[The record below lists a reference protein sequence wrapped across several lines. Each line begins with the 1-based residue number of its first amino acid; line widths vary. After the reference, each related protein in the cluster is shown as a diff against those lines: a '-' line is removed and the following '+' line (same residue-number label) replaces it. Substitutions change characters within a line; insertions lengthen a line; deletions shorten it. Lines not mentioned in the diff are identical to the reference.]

1 MRTQLNVRIPDSTIR
16 QIGQLIA
23 TSGYESQS
31 HVIISA
37 VERLFL
43 QEITMSTKMTI
54 RAFEIFTGDIV
65 AMLTAAVSANQINRD
80 DVVWREPKG
89 DVIVSEPGSNGP
101 IEYEN
106 IGTVSSILESEDPV
120 GYFI

>member
-1 MRTQLNVRIPDSTIR
+1 
-16 QIGQLIA
+16 
-23 TSGYESQS
+23 
-31 HVIISA
+31 
-37 VERLFL
+37 
-43 QEITMSTKMTI
+43 MSTKMTI